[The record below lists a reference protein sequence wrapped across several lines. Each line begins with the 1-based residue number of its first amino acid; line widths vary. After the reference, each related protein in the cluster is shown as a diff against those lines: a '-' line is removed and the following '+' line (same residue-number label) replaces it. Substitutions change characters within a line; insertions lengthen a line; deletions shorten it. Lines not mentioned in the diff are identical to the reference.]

1 MLNQGTP
8 HLGIIGQL
16 ASALSLSPAPSM
28 HVVGSSQ
35 PSRPAF
41 SSPPLLLFITALKLI
56 ATGAAVV
63 KLFF

>member
-16 ASALSLSPAPSM
+16 ASALSLSPALHM
-28 HVVGSSQ
+28 VGSSQ

-41 SSPPLLLFITALKLI
+41 SSPPLLLFITAPKLI

-63 KLFF
+63 KLFV